1 MPNGWPTNVASYRRQ
16 GLTTFASTA
25 ITQNTSEA
33 LTAHDSSQRVVSDVA
48 KPLPL
53 AVDLDGT
60 LILTDM
66 SWVTVKRVL
75 FWRPWLIPWAIFK
88 EITGKRTIWKH
99 HLAEKL
105 QFNPAELSY
114 HEEFLAW
121 LKNERTKRDEIVL
134 CTAST
139 YSVAEIIADHIGLFD
154 DVMASGMGPNLA
166 AGNKAAA
173 LVERYGEKGFGYA
186 GNSKSDLSVWPDA
199 GEIIV
204 VNAPTSVRKKIEK
217 SADLIFD

>member
-1 MPNGWPTNVASYRRQ
+1 M
-16 GLTTFASTA
+16 F
-25 ITQNTSEA
+25 
-33 LTAHDSSQRVVSDVA
+33 VSDIS

-66 SWVTVKRVL
+66 SWVTIKRVL

-88 EITGKRTIWKH
+88 EITGKRTIWKQR
-99 HLAEKL
+99 LASKL
-105 QFNPAELSY
+105 IFDPAELSY

-121 LKNERTKRDEIVL
+121 LKNERETRDEIVL

-139 YSVAEIIADHIGLFD
+139 YSVAKIIAEHVGLFD
-154 DVMASGMGPNLA
+154 DVMASGTGRNLA
-166 AGNKAAA
+166 AANKAAA

-186 GNSKSDLSVWPDA
+186 GNSRSDLAVWPDA

-204 VNAPTSVRKKIEK
+204 VNAPQYVRKKIEK

>member
-1 MPNGWPTNVASYRRQ
+1 MTV
-16 GLTTFASTA
+16 
-25 ITQNTSEA
+25 SE
-33 LTAHDSSQRVVSDVA
+33 VA

-88 EITGKRTIWKH
+88 EITGKRTIWKLQ
-99 HLAEKL
+99 LASKL
-105 QFNPAELSY
+105 KFDPAELTY
-114 HEEFLAW
+114 HEEFLSW
-121 LKNERTKRDEIVL
+121 LKEEREKREEIVL

-139 YSVAEIIADHIGLFD
+139 HSVAKIIAEHVGLFD
-154 DVMASGMGPNLA
+154 DVMASGTGPNLA
-166 AGNKAAA
+166 AANKAAA
-173 LVERYGEKGFGYA
+173 LVERYGAKGFGYA
-186 GNSKSDLSVWPDA
+186 GNSKSDLAVWPDA

-204 VNAPTSVRKKIEK
+204 VNAPRSVRKKIEK
-217 SADLIFD
+217 TANLIFD